1 MQKTD
6 LFIGL
11 KWMAK
16 LNWYLLQIYNIFRT
30 REKQYLNDSPINV
43 CKFLEANEALVST
56 NSSHKSFEKEFKYT
70 CYNDI
75 QDKSKMPNKKHSGGN
90 KNCFKMRRRVFR
102 LSMIFGIVL
111 YCQLPCKYHC
121 IFNVNIFCIV
131 WTLSGDTLFEEK
143 NAKKYK

>member
-6 LFIGL
+6 LGF
-11 KWMAK
+11 KWMTRLYWYAI
-16 LNWYLLQIYNIFRT
+16 LNIQHFSYTWKAIF
-30 REKQYLNDSPINV
+30 EWFPINV

-121 IFNVNIFCIV
+121 NFNVNIYCIV
-131 WTLSGDTLFEEK
+131 MRK
-143 NAKKYK
+143 NINKNELYF